1 MNKLF
6 AYIKISL
13 AVLTGFCL
21 GSMYYY
27 DSNGQVIE
35 DFIHL
40 GAAYS
45 SGFLFVLM
53 CSYAGHFKI
62 KNILSYSIDYFLY
75 TIVGAAMVLLF
86 LNDENSDKSISM
98 STEFLEERNRFLR
111 ILLFGNFL
119 IFLN

>member
-27 DSNGQVIE
+27 DSNGQLIE

-45 SGFLFVLM
+45 SGFLF
-53 CSYAGHFKI
+53 
-62 KNILSYSIDYFLY
+62 D
-75 TIVGAAMVLLF
+75 
-86 LNDENSDKSISM
+86 
-98 STEFLEERNRFLR
+98 
-111 ILLFGNFL
+111 NFP
-119 IFLN
+119 